1 MNTSSFSYE
10 KFFHG
15 HSVMFI
21 VPHEDDEINMAGA
34 TIYGAIQEGLEVYVV
49 FLTNGDYEYTFDV
62 RCNETYQMAK
72 EIGLPQ
78 ENIIFLGFGDF
89 IGHEIIYNKSA
100 IITSHA
106 NHNQT
111 YGADFASLVMSKPKP
126 YSWNGIVESVIDVI
140 LHFKPDT
147 IIATDYDTH
156 VDHRLCTF
164 TVESAM
170 EWIIK
175 HTEFRPQ
182 LLKGFAYATGYETID
197 DYYNNHLLSTVI
209 NKKAL
214 PTDEFSTGN
223 PTLSWIHR
231 LRISVPQACRE
242 KKLIQNPIFKAMASH
257 VSQEGYKRGSRLING
272 DQVFWKRRTDN
283 IALHAD
289 ITVSSGNANYL
300 NDFLRFNTV
309 DVKSNVY
316 DANNYMWMPSVDDTE
331 RKVHISFTKIT
342 QIQVIQLFGS
352 VHKSH
357 ELCSIRIETSAGKH
371 VQLDE
376 IIHIGQGISYIF
388 DKPLFLEWIDIYIDK
403 QCLGLSEIELYSAT
417 NDKYDY
423 CHILADNHF
432 MYNWVVY
439 PGEKIPMITS
449 YIEGIRKDMLT
460 YRESEQKNTY
470 RWLIND
476 KYIDE
481 SVLQILIERELTTK
495 PLQLRL
501 ESIDGSVFCEGT
513 IRKGTFK
520 DWFALKCN
528 QLQDKLDYL
537 QVKSKYKK
545 GYKAEKAYK

>member
-1 MNTSSFSYE
+1 
-10 KFFHG
+10 
-15 HSVMFI
+15 
-21 VPHEDDEINMAGA
+21 
-34 TIYGAIQEGLEVYVV
+34 
-49 FLTNGDYEYTFDV
+49 
-62 RCNETYQMAK
+62 
-72 EIGLPQ
+72 
-78 ENIIFLGFGDF
+78 
-89 IGHEIIYNKSA
+89 
-100 IITSHA
+100 
-106 NHNQT
+106 
-111 YGADFASLVMSKPKP
+111 
-126 YSWNGIVESVIDVI
+126 
-140 LHFKPDT
+140 
-147 IIATDYDTH
+147 
-156 VDHRLCTF
+156 
-164 TVESAM
+164 
-170 EWIIK
+170 
-175 HTEFRPQ
+175 
-182 LLKGFAYATGYETID
+182 
-197 DYYNNHLLSTVI
+197 
-209 NKKAL
+209 
-214 PTDEFSTGN
+214 
-223 PTLSWIHR
+223 
-231 LRISVPQACRE
+231 
-242 KKLIQNPIFKAMASH
+242 
-257 VSQEGYKRGSRLING
+257 
-272 DQVFWKRRTDN
+272 
-283 IALHAD
+283 
-289 ITVSSGNANYL
+289 
-300 NDFLRFNTV
+300 
-309 DVKSNVY
+309 
-316 DANNYMWMPSVDDTE
+316 MWMPSVDDTE
-331 RKVHISFTKIT
+331 RKVHISFTKMT

-417 NDKYDY
+417 NDMYDY

-501 ESIDGSVFCEGT
+501 ESTDGSVFCEGT

-528 QLQDKLDYL
+528 QLQDKLDYI
-537 QVKSKYKK
+537 QVKSKYKQ
-545 GYKAEKAYK
+545 GYKAAQTYKQGGI